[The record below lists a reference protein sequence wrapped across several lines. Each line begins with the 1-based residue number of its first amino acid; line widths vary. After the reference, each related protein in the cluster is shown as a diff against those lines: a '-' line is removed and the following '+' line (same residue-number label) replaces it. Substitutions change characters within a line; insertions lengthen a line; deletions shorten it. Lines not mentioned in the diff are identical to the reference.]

1 MEAIAGVQAGMNILG
16 FSLITNINDP
26 DASEQIT
33 PEAVIERAAT
43 ASERL
48 SRIITG
54 FVEQLV

>member
-1 MEAIAGVQAGMNILG
+1 MEAIAGVQAGINILG

-26 DASEQIT
+26 DAPEQIT
-33 PEAVIERAAT
+33 PEAVVERAAT